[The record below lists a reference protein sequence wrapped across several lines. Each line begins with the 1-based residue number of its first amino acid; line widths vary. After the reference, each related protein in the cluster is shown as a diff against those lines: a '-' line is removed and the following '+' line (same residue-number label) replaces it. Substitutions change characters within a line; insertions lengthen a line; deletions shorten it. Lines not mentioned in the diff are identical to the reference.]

1 MITHKQSQIALVAS
15 SLLVLLI
22 IALLMRQ
29 GDGRLK
35 QETTGHALA
44 PCCMEQEAGLSVR
57 WYLQCD
63 PAAYHTDW
71 QLLM

>member
-1 MITHKQSQIALVAS
+1 MITHKQSRIALVAS
-15 SLLVLLI
+15 SFIVLLI
-22 IALLMRQ
+22 IVLLMRQ
-29 GDGRLK
+29 GDGRMQ

-44 PCCMEQEAGLSVR
+44 PCCMEPEAGLFAR